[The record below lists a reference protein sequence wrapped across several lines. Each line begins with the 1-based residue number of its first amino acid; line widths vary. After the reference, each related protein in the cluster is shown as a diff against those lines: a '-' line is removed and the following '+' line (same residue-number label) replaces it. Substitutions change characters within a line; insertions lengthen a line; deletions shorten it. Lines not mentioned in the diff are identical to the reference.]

1 MYLLEDLCRSKTQA
15 KSYDNAQACD
25 RWPTKAH
32 NRVTVMI
39 LDEVWLWTAKEAQH
53 HNGPTWL
60 TVR

>member
-1 MYLLEDLCRSKTQA
+1 MWMYLLEDLCRSKTQA

-39 LDEVWLWTAKEAQH
+39 LDEVWL
-53 HNGPTWL
+53 
-60 TVR
+60 